1 MLLLTVCAFL
11 GCEHKISPTPMPQ
24 SQLLSA
30 LQLIEWDISNHV
42 GHTIRIE
49 GVGDADGK
57 CEIQVKQ
64 GVRLVTQESPVE
76 AGVLI
81 YVLDSS
87 GTTSTKINVEPTTAL
102 RRGRKDGFLYEENGE
117 PVITLTRIGT

>member
-1 MLLLTVCAFL
+1 
-11 GCEHKISPTPMPQ
+11 MPQ

-81 YVLDSS
+81 YVIDSS
-87 GTTSTKINVEPTTAL
+87 GTTSMKINVEPTTAL

-117 PVITLTRIGT
+117 SVITLTRIGT